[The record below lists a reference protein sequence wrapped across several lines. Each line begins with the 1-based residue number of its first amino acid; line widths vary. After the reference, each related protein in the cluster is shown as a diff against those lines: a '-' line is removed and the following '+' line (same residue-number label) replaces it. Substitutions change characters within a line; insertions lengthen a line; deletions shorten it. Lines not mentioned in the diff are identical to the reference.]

1 MPHPRALQLNL
12 IGTTQ
17 HRYAWGFLEGTH
29 TVKDGAETPGH
40 AAWRQRG
47 GSVVP
52 MRNSTASI
60 SRPRPRMPHQH
71 PQALAVPPGP
81 RPEVLATARHEFGR
95 GRLPFPPP
103 SNAHELP
110 SSHKQAMAPAILSYL
125 PAHPLCPSAAR
136 VITNNHD

>member
-29 TVKDGAETPGH
+29 TVKDGAETLGH

-95 GRLPFPPP
+95 GGFLFLHRRTHTSFHHHPNRQWRPRFFPI
-103 SNAHELP
+103 SLLTH
-110 SSHKQAMAPAILSYL
+110 
-125 PAHPLCPSAAR
+125 CPSIAR
-136 VITNNHD
+136 VITSNRD

>member
-52 MRNSTASI
+52 MRNSTD
-60 SRPRPRMPHQH
+60 
-71 PQALAVPPGP
+71 LAVSCSGG
-81 RPEVLATARHEFGR
+81 T
-95 GRLPFPPP
+95 
-103 SNAHELP
+103 EL
-110 SSHKQAMAPAILSYL
+110 SGGWHRTVRCAM
-125 PAHPLCPSAAR
+125 
-136 VITNNHD
+136 